1 MVILT
6 KYNFCYL
13 NLYIHKTEKGARKE
27 QRERWDATVGYGRGW
42 KAALKRRKDRLT
54 EEHF

>member
-1 MVILT
+1 MAILT

-13 NLYIHKTEKGARKE
+13 NLYIHKTEKGVRKE
-27 QRERWDATVGYGRGW
+27 QRERWVATVGYGRGW